1 MENVNKRFE
10 SIKQNGVLS
19 ALAIFDPVA
28 VPDTNDSSFKEYGE
42 DQIKVLAAHFFT
54 EISCEKL
61 LSEWSQM
68 KYHINENIKKAVQEK
83 IRKGKSKIT
92 PTGWFLTEIMRQK
105 VTYEPFLV
113 CFLTWPKLLLPYQLL
128 MLGLR
133 EAQVL

>member
-1 MENVNKRFE
+1 
-10 SIKQNGVLS
+10 
-19 ALAIFDPVA
+19 
-28 VPDTNDSSFKEYGE
+28 
-42 DQIKVLAAHFFT
+42 
-54 EISCEKL
+54 
-61 LSEWSQM
+61 M
-68 KYHINENIKKAVQEK
+68 KYHINENIKKAVPEK